1 MKTRICFYYLF
12 ILLALFFFSYG
23 AEDSCPTGM
32 RKLYVDDK
40 TMQEYGSGRA
50 FIAAV
55 AYFQFPGSLFF
66 RRKVLIEPRFEVH
79 LKATIDPVD
88 IVEKTR
94 EQKLYG
100 FTIVISGYKNT
111 ISGLEA
117 RSYKGDED
125 LVFNDI
131 GYNNFVNSLIIEFDF
146 EKDYY
151 DPDSN
156 SFSVRFCKTS
166 CASEDYKA
174 MYYNRLNSQRYD
186 KTRVN
191 NWDFRLIY
199 DTKKLY
205 LYSGPN
211 EVIYSVN
218 IDLEDTL
225 GTNIGFVGFTGF
237 MESNRREISLIGSFI
252 CEDNYEI
259 KKMPGYFFINGELYE
274 SAGYQAGT
282 PINYLFYF
290 INNRDQVVPHTY
302 GYNIWDYNFTLNTDC
317 GLVSYTMNKQTNYTL
332 ILSINACTKAGIH
345 TINIAEKLK
354 GDAPLRYYIVHPG
367 PLNQITLI
375 GHDGIIGTVPMK
387 YDNYL
392 NYGDSPKGDFVFK
405 KDLKLVLDFEV
416 TDQYGNQVTLDS
428 PGTLFNLK
436 KVNENGDTSTVTS
449 NIISYTMEKVDN
461 HYQMTLSVSK
471 IGTYQIDNSK
481 YMSQHIR
488 FIVIPGEANPN
499 LSFCT
504 LSNNLYND
512 YSSPPN
518 LQAEETVFYNC
529 YLRDDNGNEIDTKT
543 FIDNSIY
550 DFSCQTQRT
559 SPNTKT
565 YANSYVDKSSFF
577 SCQYTTSDT
586 GSFQINGYL
595 TKKGT
600 STSTKINPKINQF
613 SVRGNANSLTIK
625 YVLNLYTMNWVDANG
640 AEITYVSQTNGKLT
654 VLDLAESNG
663 GSLISTY
670 GKYPEGFDV
679 NKIKAELGSPHDV
692 NYRYELVPKI
702 EVFEGAEYIV
712 LYTKNNVATDTLI
725 TRSSFDYT
733 IKITLQKDK
742 GNEEK
747 TVTIKYILN
756 IGSYVTCFH
765 NFAKEKT
772 YLDQSYELQFLTGGA
787 ERKIAKIELR
797 TVDNYLYN
805 YDIGKDKIQYVLEPA
820 NYLINFRV
828 VPLSI
833 EGTYDV
839 YVKSNSDYQGFLI
852 VYVDGFLLR
861 KQWVS
866 SQQSLACYLEF
877 VNPEYFTHLGDEFK
891 EHYYDYEGPFV
902 EGNLLFQFIIKDKF
916 GNIIAKDDYFSCYA
930 DIYCL
935 QYGNDITKFTI
946 FYNHTA
952 SAYQFRDK
960 LPFESR
966 KYTWVF
972 FMRDSSCNNKYYINY
987 DGMRGGTPVSVEKS
1001 YYNLLNTDIYLNEF
1015 AYVDVYYKDINGQF
1029 LGLQNNKLEEMKK
1042 KTKVIA
1048 RCEDKDLDVEF
1059 EFDSINSNYA
1069 IRYKQKFTVPGTF
1082 KVTAKLEDK
1091 SLRCQTSDILNVIDN
1106 IYSLKHSKLKLILD
1120 TIIDMDP
1127 NIRVTIDNTV
1137 QEPVYKL
1144 YFYSA
1149 SGVKTT
1155 YDQNI
1160 KFSCVMSGDQVSMDL
1175 DVTKNTDYV
1184 QFTHKEALKIDF
1196 KALTRGDYTL
1206 RVADN
1211 KESVDYPLYLTGD
1224 GSNDTTN
1231 DPNLLI
1237 DKTEVYPSHINGVA
1251 GKTYTINVEFRV
1263 NGGYRWN
1270 YDVETSKFSFS
1281 NSYGLETDQ
1290 LILKVEQG
1298 YKKGQAIIYVTQLKA
1313 TNETDNILTLYYN
1326 SQKIPKTVS
1335 LTIKCGDLAKLVY
1348 VSGPTKGDVINPPIT
1363 TFKPVDAYGNL
1374 YTDLFTNPT
1383 SQDYLNSLTLG
1394 QAGVPLSSNN
1404 YLDDNK
1410 FLKVQYLSRISTNV
1424 TVTSP
1429 YFEDDEYYK
1438 YRIRSGPIDKDVS
1451 YAELK
1456 DGGNKVGEEYHIVI
1470 YPRDKYNNEIDD
1482 LSEVEMR
1489 DFYTYYGIIGA
1500 NDRNNVTDCHLIEET
1515 DDSYLRKLTTI
1526 YEMFDSIECQTYITK
1541 AGSLAFHV
1549 DYIKDEIECRNCQLF
1564 LVSNTVSYRNTK
1576 TYYRNREVYLSESE
1590 LNEVEAKVEPV
1601 FELTFFDEYLNQLD
1615 AQVVQKLNIEPTLEV
1630 TDIKL
1635 CISNAG
1641 NKKII
1646 VLCPSTNGDENLNK
1660 WEFITNR
1667 DDYILKLQDKDDKN
1681 NVITY
1686 PIKIVGGPNEGSS
1699 DPVDLSKTHFEP
1711 EVIKTQAGVEGE
1723 TLMELRTAKNV
1734 RKNYW
1739 YTNPSEKIKV
1749 QFNKDQDTCT
1759 YQIEKGGLPGQYVIK
1774 VTCTKSNDDNGFNV
1788 IVDSTLLEKTI
1799 KLIVTSGP
1807 AYYLEVEDTEKF
1819 LVSSDK
1825 YTWKVNPTNDDTVS
1839 FSFKLKDRYENYI
1852 THSVLEDNEITITS
1866 ETFGSSDKYYNLTF
1880 NNKNIDYLFIDK
1892 IEEYVNKHIWDI
1904 VCVESKRKYS
1914 FIYTKVPGKVDVT
1927 KSTWTIDKRNYILYE
1942 TSTVLIT
1949 LVDRLGVNVGI
1960 VEGRLLKEKEKIEVV
1975 ADNYGKNSLYNYY
1988 SVTNDYRLK
1997 YTFKY
2002 QLVGKYNVSVT
2013 YDNKQIKDK
2022 KEVSV
2027 SYQQIDLQKSML
2039 YYNLYNGKDNL
2050 MLTTEQTNI
2059 DNKKEYLFYKL
2070 FLYTPQGE
2078 LITIYDKSIK
2088 VTCKMTYSK
2097 SEDEWELDVNKGN
2110 SYINLTYKDGFRTKF
2125 EKLPFGSY
2133 SLHIT
2138 LDGQKVVYPLYLLG
2152 EKDVSIYNDYDLSK
2166 TYINPTYIDG
2176 IAGRQ
2181 YEIDIEFRAKD
2192 NLRWNYEININS
2204 FDISNSYKLNNK
2216 ELVIVK
2222 KLGEKNG
2229 QMKLLVT
2236 QYVASTGGVD
2246 NMLSFTYKSE
2256 AIPTPV
2262 TLHIKCAEFSV
2273 LEYHSGA
2280 VDGTV
2285 VNPSIVKFIPKDSF
2299 GNLYT
2304 DLFDENL
2311 YPKEKLAKLTN
2322 GVSVEGYPLTTNNFV
2337 SDGKFLNV
2345 QYGCK
2350 NVTTIKVTCNN
2361 NLNSETYKYKL
2372 WSGPVDPDK
2381 SYAEI
2386 EKTKNVVAGDISKL
2400 IIYPKDMYGNNVT
2413 NLTKDD
2419 LDKFNVD
2426 YEVNKD
2432 NKVDISKSCGIAES
2446 LLPKCKANVTKSGDV
2461 VFTVDYSDKPVNC
2474 RNCAFFINPDKI
2486 DFSKTKVFDKNEN
2499 KEMSKTE
2506 LNTLTVATLPNFE
2519 LHFFDR
2525 FMNPTINKTEVEE
2538 LPVDTEFAVTDVK
2551 LCVKNNGLTKLSTV
2565 CKTNNNEN
2573 EDKWSY
2579 LTDGDKYKLLVTKT
2593 KTPEQLTY
2601 PCKVIGRYKEG
2612 SPEPIDP
2619 LKTYINPNEITL
2631 VAGEE
2636 GPVLLE
2642 LRTSKNER
2650 KNYWYKE
2657 PEKHISVQFPEKVK
2671 NCSYSLSQYEKP
2683 GQYHILFNC
2692 TKKYDPFNTTVFVE
2706 ETEVPTKITT
2716 TVVPAGPAKSKLFRM
2731 NYTEIT
2737 DPDLGSVSVEDKFQM
2752 INILYDK
2759 YDNQITNINFALSS
2773 LQIKMSP
2780 VNAVLGHQYSAE
2792 PLAQKNGEI
2801 IITLKST
2808 YANKHVVTGLYFPN
2822 KYNILFTHGQPWA
2835 DNSLL
2840 EVSKTEA
2847 WVGEEVKIYI
2857 TPYDRYNNYID
2868 ATEFAETSPY
2878 QVKYTNAG
2886 SKTKVIMEKYTI
2898 EDKSGLNVLSYNGA
2912 FYVKGV
2918 TKIDGYIDTQE
2929 IKCVL
2934 CRINIKTKDVDF
2946 LNSYVLRFDSG
2957 KNDFEL
2963 LKNGTV
2969 EKNTKEEPI
2978 YRLYPRDQYLNDV
2991 DFIPKE
2997 KLEKYKAYLKN
3008 QNETSVYKLK
3018 LNNKVFT
3025 NQEYAE
3031 FIINDD
3037 KTVNGDLTYKTLVRG
3052 FYDLVFTDEED
3063 NLKYNITLEG
3073 DDKGGSNEPADYQKT
3088 FIIDQNLTYVAG
3100 NNGYMMIEIRTKNN
3114 IRKNS
3119 WEGFDFTIKSCDEND
3134 KTFNFTQERAGTL
3147 GVFYITVTTQKANTY
3162 PKLTECPLKI
3172 YLNKEKIED
3181 LNPLMEVYPDAVVR
3195 TNILEKYYQ
3204 KGSSVNLLDGTAD
3217 SNYFFEVASFDQY
3230 NNLAETVQKVVGI
3243 KVTLKGGDEVKNTN
3257 SETNNDSGYRG
3268 YSVPAKKAGT
3278 YIVSTDKSGPKGL
3291 YMPSESIFVI
3301 HPGVI
3306 DLSKTIIK
3314 EKATPI
3320 QAGTAPAISIDAFD
3334 KNGNALYYK
3343 DYINN
3348 FTAIFIDPKN
3358 EDLTSTGEYDKD
3370 IQKVY
3375 YTSDT
3380 PVTVVG
3386 KVKVEV
3392 TYNDNEK
3399 LDTSKVI
3406 IEVIPGDP
3414 DPSKSILSRQTS
3426 KGIFTQYKNGDSFSV
3441 DVKEFLILNITLYDK
3456 YNNYISNIPADVQI
3470 LNPIMSGN
3478 QMQEIKFNVTQN
3490 TGYFELD
3497 FNDNSNYIYVYQHLV
3512 TGTYD
3517 LTYVVNTSLAEA
3529 SFKYNILV
3537 SNGNTNHGNGPYVIE
3552 KCILKPKNVSFVAG
3566 NYEQFTLELRTKEGL
3581 LYNDD
3586 INITT
3591 DLLIQ
3596 IVEEDPSFTA
3606 SVTKAGSDYGIY
3618 TIKIYS
3624 EKMGDYTMNVLLAD
3638 PSTQDKKKREVG
3650 PGFYR
3655 VYPDKVPD
3663 KRYTVITTRPE
3674 PTINGDNNFEI
3685 SYTLAD
3691 KFNNSFIG
3699 RNDMVDN
3706 KYLTLINNDE
3716 PLDVVSLTLSTKD
3729 KQTYTMIVYP
3739 KYPPKNMSMNV
3750 LYNDGEN
3757 TVYCFPDNINVTINT
3772 GIEFYQ
3778 TQIVS
3783 SNKDKIKVGE
3793 VLDMWLYTFDKKGVC
3808 LGEEDYSKDFKIIVT
3823 GPMDSVHKDTK
3834 EYDVIKTNNKNG
3846 SECTNEY
3853 KIVTDDN
3860 KDKYKYSGDYTIKVM
3875 GGSNII
3881 AQYKQVCYPL
3891 GYSLK
3896 GFLLEYDFDPH
3907 RISILDT
3914 VSFTVSGTDE
3924 YGNKVEEPLLNDI
3937 EISFTKGNQ
3946 NTAFESQKTEIVV
3959 GKLQFDVAIR
3969 VIGSHQLHMFYRG
3982 DEVLTVNNGEKLP
3995 IFTII
4000 PGPCRAENNDH
4011 FDLSPLDETQEG
4023 EIGYFSF
4030 QCYDIYNN
4038 KITHGGEQFTVT
4050 GQLISNTIEYPIN
4063 NIEVIDNNNG
4073 KYDVKFF
4080 AKFEGTYF
4088 FNLLV
4093 GQERY
4098 GQEVKW
4104 TLKNKECTGENS
4116 ILCPNVNKCVKDII
4130 DCVTPEDKCKDD
4142 RTKPFWCKVGGV
4154 ETCVASQTE
4163 CDCPLGYIKCDIMN
4177 YCVREDRE
4185 DMCAFFLIKS
4195 NFCSKKFGT
4204 QYTAYVDGICR
4215 LKSYHGPNQRVC
4227 PIGQVL
4233 CADLS
4238 CRNNY
4243 YECPDDEIDVCPENK
4258 VRCIGQAIVNELVEC
4273 PSTFTCPNED
4283 DVVCSNGECVS
4294 NEIEC
4299 PALQK
4304 CNDPDK
4310 SYRCQ
4315 NNDCKKDYESCPQPI
4330 ACGHQFSLC
4339 SDSKCRDVC

>member
-1 MKTRICFYYLF
+1 MKTRICFYYLL
-12 ILLALFFFSYG
+12 ILSTLFFFSYG

-32 RKLYVDDK
+32 RKLYVDDES
-40 TMQEYGSGRA
+40 MQQYGSARA
-50 FIAAV
+50 YVAAV

-66 RRKVLIEPRFEVH
+66 KRKVLIEPRFEVH
-79 LKATIDPVD
+79 LKASIDPVD

-117 RSYKGDED
+117 RSYKGEED

-151 DPDSN
+151 DPDTN
-156 SFSVRFCKTS
+156 SFSVRFCRSS
-166 CASEDYKA
+166 CASEDNKA
-174 MYYNRLNSQRYD
+174 IYSYRLNTQRYD
-186 KTRVN
+186 KTRTN

-211 EVIYSVN
+211 DVIWSAKY
-218 IDLEDTL
+218 DLEATL

-237 MESNRREISLIGSFI
+237 MESNKREIGLIGSFI

-259 KKMPGYFFINGELYE
+259 KKMPGNFLLNGQLYE
-274 SAGYQAGT
+274 TASYQAGAQ
-282 PINYLFYF
+282 INYLFSF
-290 INNRDQVVPHTY
+290 INNRDQLVPHTY
-302 GYNIWDYNFTLNTDC
+302 GYDIWDYNFTLNTDC
-317 GLVSYTMNKQTNYTL
+317 GLISYTMTKQTNYTL
-332 ILSINACTKAGIH
+332 LLSINACTKVGIH
-345 TINIAEKLK
+345 SINIAENLK
-354 GDAPLRYYIVHPG
+354 GNAPLRYYMVHPG
-367 PLNQITLI
+367 PLNKITLI
-375 GHDGIIGTVPMK
+375 GHDGIIAPVPMK

-392 NYGDSPKGDFVFK
+392 NYGDSPSGDFIFK
-405 KDLKLVLDFEV
+405 KNLKLVLDFEI
-416 TDQYGNQVTLDS
+416 TDQYGNPVTLDS
-428 PGTLFNLK
+428 PGTVFNLK
-436 KVNENGDTSTVTS
+436 KVNNEVDISTVTS
-449 NIISYTMEKVDN
+449 NIISYIMQKVDDR
-461 HYQMTLSVSK
+461 YQMTLSVNQ
-471 IGTYQIDNSK
+471 IGTYQIESK
-481 YMSQHIR
+481 YMSEYIR
-488 FIVIPGEANPN
+488 FIIIPGEVNPN

-504 LSNNLYND
+504 LSNNLYIE
-512 YSSPPN
+512 YSTAPT
-518 LQAEETVFYNC
+518 LQQEETVNYNC
-529 YLRDDNGNEIDTKT
+529 YLRDENGNEIDTKT
-543 FIDNSIY
+543 FIENSLY

-559 SPNTKT
+559 SPTSKT
-565 YANSYVDKSSFF
+565 YSNKYVEKSSFF
-577 SCQYTTSDT
+577 ACPYTTYDT

-600 STSTKINPKINQF
+600 TSSVKIIPKINQF
-613 SVRGNANSLTIK
+613 SVRGNPNSLTIK
-625 YVLNLYTMNWVDANG
+625 NVLNLYNNNWVDANG
-640 AEITYVSQTNGKLT
+640 AVITYVSQQNGKLT
-654 VLDLAESNG
+654 LLDLAETNG
-663 GSLISTY
+663 GNLISTL
-670 GKYPEGFDV
+670 GKYPEGFDIT
-679 NKIKAELGSPHDV
+679 KIKAELGSPHDA
-692 NYRYELVPKI
+692 NFKHELTPKI
-702 EVFEGAEYIV
+702 EVYEGAEYIF
-712 LYTKNNVATDTLI
+712 LYTKNNIPTDKII

-733 IKITLQKDK
+733 IKVTYQKEK
-742 GNEEK
+742 VNEEK
-747 TVTIKYILN
+747 TITIKYLIN
-756 IGSYVTCFH
+756 IGSYKTCFH
-765 NFAKEKT
+765 NFNKQKT
-772 YLDQSYELQFLTGGA
+772 YLDQSNELQLNTGGA

-797 TVDNYLYN
+797 TNDNYLYN
-805 YDIGKDKIQYVLEPA
+805 YDIGKEKIQYILEPA
-820 NYLINFRV
+820 NSKITFRV

-833 EGTYDV
+833 DGTYDI
-839 YVKSNSDYQGFLI
+839 YAKSNADYQGYLL
-852 VYVDGFLLR
+852 VYVDNYLLR
-861 KQWVS
+861 KQWIS

-877 VNPEYFTHLGDEFK
+877 VHPEYFTHLGDDFK

-902 EGNLLFQFIIKDKF
+902 DGNLLFQFIIKDKF
-916 GNIIAKDDYFSCYA
+916 GNIIAKEDYFSCYA
-930 DIYCL
+930 DIYSL
-935 QYGNDITKFTI
+935 QYGNDLTRFTI

-972 FMRDSSCNNKYYINY
+972 FMRESSCNNKYYINY
-987 DGMRGGTPVSVEKS
+987 DGMRRGTPISLDNS
-1001 YYNLLNTDIYLNEF
+1001 YFVLLNTQINVKEI
-1015 AYVDVYYKDINGQF
+1015 AYVDVYYKDVNNQF
-1029 LGLQNNKLEEMKK
+1029 LGLQNGKLEEMKK
-1042 KTKVIA
+1042 KTKVLA
-1048 RCEDKDLDVEF
+1048 TNVDNDLDVEF

-1069 IRYKQKFTVPGTF
+1069 IRYKQKFTTPGTF
-1082 KVTAKLEDK
+1082 KVTAKVENHLLK
-1091 SLRCQTSDILNVIDN
+1091 NQTSDILNVIDN

-1456 DGGNKVGEEYHIVI
+1456 TRGNKVGDEHHIII

-1482 LSEVEMR
+1482 LSEVEMK
-1489 DFYTYYGIIGA
+1489 DFYTYYGVIGE

-1515 DDSYLRKLTTI
+1515 EDNSYLRKLTTI
-1526 YEMFDSIECQTYITK
+1526 NDIYDSIECQTSIYKT
-1541 AGSLAFHV
+1541 GSLGFHV
-1549 DYIKDEIECRNCQLF
+1549 DYIKDEIECRNCQLL
-1564 LVSNTVSYRNTK
+1564 LVSTTIDFKNTK
-1576 TYYRNREVYLSESE
+1576 TYYKNKEYY
-1590 LNEVEAKVEPV
+1590 LNETEINEVLSKEDPI
-1601 FELTFFDEYLNQLD
+1601 FELTFYDEYLNQLD
-1615 AQVVQKLNIEPTLEV
+1615 AEVVQKLNIEPTFET

-1635 CISNAG
+1635 CISNSG

-1646 VLCPSTNGDENLNK
+1646 NLCPSSNGDDNVNK
-1660 WEFITNR
+1660 WQYLTSR
-1667 DDYILKLQDKDDKN
+1667 DNYTLKLQDKDDEY

-1686 PIKIVGGPNEGSS
+1686 PIKISGGDPEASS
-1699 DPVDLSKTHFEP
+1699 NKTDLTKTHFEP
-1711 EVIKTQAGVEGE
+1711 ELINTQAGVEAQ
-1723 TLMELRTAKNV
+1723 TIMELRTAEDI

-1739 YTNPSEKIKV
+1739 YPNPSEKIKV
-1749 QFNKDQDTCT
+1749 EFDQDKETCS
-1759 YQIEKGGLPGQYVIK
+1759 YKVERGDLPGRYAIK
-1774 VTCTKSNDDNGFNV
+1774 VTCTKTNDNNSFYV
-1788 IVDSTLLEKTI
+1788 TVESTEI
-1799 KLIVTSGP
+1799 KQKISLIVTSGP
-1807 AYYLEVEDTEKF
+1807 AYFLEVEDVEKF
-1819 LVSSDK
+1819 NVNSDK
-1825 YTWKVNPTNDDTVS
+1825 YTWKENPTNDDNPS
-1839 FSFKLKDRYENYI
+1839 FLFKLLDKYHNYI
-1852 THSVLEDNEITITS
+1852 THSVLEDHEITI
-1866 ETFGSSDKYYNLTF
+1866 SSAILGQAHLYYNISF
-1880 NNKNIDYLFIDK
+1880 NNKNIDYLFTDK
-1892 IEEYVNKHIWDI
+1892 IETVLTYHVWDI
-1904 VCVESKRKYS
+1904 VCVASNRKYS
-1914 FIYTKVPGKVDVT
+1914 FIYNRVPGKPYPP
-1927 KSTWTIDKRNYILYE
+1927 KCSWSIDKRNYIINE

-1949 LVDRLGVNVGI
+1949 LLDRFGVNIGV
-1960 VEGRLLKEKEKIEVV
+1960 VEGQLLKEKEKIKVN
-1975 ADNYGKNSLYNYY
+1975 ADNYGKNSLYNYN
-1988 SVTNDYRLK
+1988 SITNNNLLK
-1997 YTFKY
+1997 YTNKY

-2013 YDNKQIKDK
+2013 YDNQQIGEKI
-2022 KEVSV
+2022 EITV
-2027 SYQQIDLQKSML
+2027 SYQKIDLKNSKL
-2039 YYNLYNGKDNL
+2039 YYDLYNGKDNL
-2050 MLTTEQTNI
+2050 MLTSEPTNI
-2059 DNKKEYLFYKL
+2059 DNKKEYLYYKL
-2070 FLYTPQGE
+2070 FLYTHEGE
-2078 LITIYDKSIK
+2078 LITIYDKSVK

-2097 SEDEWELDVNKGN
+2097 SDDEWELDVSKGN
-2110 SYINLTYKDGFRTKF
+2110 SYINFTYKEGFKPKF
-2125 EKLPFGSY
+2125 QKLPLGSY
-2133 SLHIT
+2133 SLHIN
-2138 LDGQKVVYPLYLLG
+2138 LDGETIVYPLYLLG
-2152 EKDVSIYNDYDLSK
+2152 DKDVSPYSDNDITK

-2176 IAGRQ
+2176 IAGKQ
-2181 YEIDIEFRAKD
+2181 YEIDIEFRGKD
-2192 NLRWNYEININS
+2192 NLRWNYEVNLYS
-2204 FDISNSYKLNNK
+2204 FEISNSYKLSDK
-2216 ELVIVK
+2216 DLVIEK

-2612 SPEPIDP
+2612 SSEPIDP

-3018 LNNKVFT
+3018 LNNKEFT

-3750 LYNDGEN
+3750 LYNDGNN
-3757 TVYCFPDNINVTINT
+3757 TAYCFMDNINVTINT
-3772 GIEFYQ
+3772 FLDYYQ
-3778 TQIVS
+3778 TQIQS
-3783 SNKDKIKVGE
+3783 SNKDQIKVGE
-3793 VLDMWLYTFDKKGVC
+3793 ILDMWLYTFDQKGEC
-3808 LGEEDYSKDFKIIVT
+3808 LGDEDYSKDFKIIVT
-3823 GPMDSVHKDTK
+3823 GPMDSVNKHTK

-3853 KIVTDDN
+3853 QIVTDEN
-3860 KDKYKYSGDYTIKVM
+3860 EDKYKYAGNYIIKVM
-3875 GGSNII
+3875 GRDNLIK
-3881 AQYKQVCYPL
+3881 QFNQVCSPL
-3891 GYSLK
+3891 GYSLL
-3896 GFLLEYDFDPH
+3896 GFYLEYDFDPN

-3914 VSFTVSGTDE
+3914 VSFNVWGTDE
-3924 YGNKVEEPLLNDI
+3924 YHNKIEEPLINDM
-3937 EISFTKGNQ
+3937 EISFTKDNQ
-3946 NTAFESQKTEIVV
+3946 NTVFESKKTEIEV

-3969 VIGSHQLHMFYRG
+3969 VIGSHQLHMFYKG
-3982 DEVLTVNNGEKLP
+3982 EEVLTVNDGEKLP
-3995 IFTII
+3995 IFTIL

-4011 FDLSPLDETQEG
+4011 FDLSPLNETQEG

-4038 KITHGGEQFTVT
+4038 KINHGGEHFTVNA
-4050 GQLISNTIEYPIN
+4050 QLISNTIEYPVS
-4063 NIEVIDNNNG
+4063 NIEVIDNKNG

-4088 FNLLV
+4088 FNILV
-4093 GQERY
+4093 DNERY
-4098 GQEVKW
+4098 GEEVKW
-4104 TLKNKECTGENS
+4104 TLKNKECIGESS

-4130 DCVTPEDKCKDD
+4130 DCVAPEDKCKDD
-4142 RTKPFWCKVGGV
+4142 RTKPFWCKVDGV
-4154 ETCVASQTE
+4154 ETCVASQTD
-4163 CDCPLGYIKCDIMN
+4163 CDCPEGYKKCDIMK
-4177 YCVREDRE
+4177 YCVKIYRD
-4185 DMCAFFLIKS
+4185 DMCAYFKV
-4195 NFCSKKFGT
+4195 NPAFCYNKYGT
-4204 QYTAYVDGICR
+4204 QYVPFYDGICR
-4215 LKSYHGPNQRVC
+4215 EKWYHGPNQRVC

-4238 CRNNY
+4238 CKDNY
-4243 YECPDDEIDVCPENK
+4243 DLCPEAEVEVCPDNK
-4258 VRCIGQAIVNELVEC
+4258 VRCIGQAIVDSLEKC
-4273 PSTFTCPNED
+4273 PSTFTCPNEN
-4283 DVVCSNGECVS
+4283 DVVCPNGECVS

-4304 CNDPDK
+4304 CNDPEK
-4310 SYRCQ
+4310 PYRCQ
-4315 NNDCKKDYESCPQPI
+4315 NNDCKDNYVSCPQPV
-4330 ACGHQFSLC
+4330 ACGHDKSMC
-4339 SDSKCRDVC
+4339 SDSKCRKTC